1 MVKSL
6 LGGLILL
13 AAAVALGKGSSLAGI
28 PPDLWLIIIGM
39 SISGF
44 GGALLLFLHGIKR
57 IGTVRTMAV
66 FSLTPVFGIVVA
78 ALVLGESISIFQG
91 IATAIII
98 AGILLVSRH

>member
-1 MVKSL
+1 
-6 LGGLILL
+6 
-13 AAAVALGKGSSLAGI
+13 
-28 PPDLWLIIIGM
+28 
-39 SISGF
+39 
-44 GGALLLFLHGIKR
+44 LLFLHGIKR